1 MTPMAKPPKPARNH
15 HWVSQCYL
23 KGFATPVSKN
33 SNLWAYDFADDH
45 SFRPKP
51 RGVAA
56 KRDFNRIDIPGQP
69 IDALEGALAE
79 FETEVDAAI
88 RATVAATDQ
97 FSSPD
102 DFNVILNFIALLAV
116 RNPRLRETHRD
127 FRERTS
133 KMIMNIVLSSK
144 ETYEHQVRKAKEA
157 GFIDPDTDASY
168 EDAKDFERRQQFRVE
183 LAREE
188 HIRQEFQLH
197 DTVLQTLGRRQWMVV
212 RSTPEVGTFI
222 TCDHPVMLRPTE
234 PSRFPQHM
242 GFGTRSAAVLFPLAK
257 HVFLVGEFD
266 MEAHMMQADQQ
277 TVAALN
283 AEVILAAERQVYASD
298 DKFPFFDPVT
308 EELKTGAQLSAA
320 SIPPVDEAS
329 TNDTDTDDENWDDV
343 EAVHQSGYQ
352 SDTPHE
358 DGQ

>member
-1 MTPMAKPPKPARNH
+1 MVLMEKTPKPARNH

-23 KGFATPVSKN
+23 KGFTTPVSKN
-33 SNLWAYDFADDH
+33 SNLWAYDFVEDH

-56 KRDFNRIDIPGQP
+56 QRDFNRIEVPGQP
-69 IDALEGALAE
+69 IDALEGALSE

-102 DFNVILNFIALLAV
+102 DFNTILNFIALLAV

-133 KMIMNIVLSSK
+133 KMIINMVLSSK
-144 ETYEHQVRKAKEA
+144 ETYEHHVQKAKEA
-157 GFIDPDTDASY
+157 GFIDPDASASY
-168 EDAKDFERRQQFRVE
+168 EDAKDFERRQHFRVE

-188 HIRQEFQLH
+188 HIRQEFLLH
-197 DTVLQTLGRRQWMVV
+197 NTVLRTLGRRQWMVV

-222 TCDHPVMLRPTE
+222 SCDHPVMLRPTE
-234 PSRFPQHM
+234 PSPFPQHM

-266 MEAHMMQADQQ
+266 MEAHMIQADRQ
-277 TVAALN
+277 TVAQLN
-283 AEVILAAERQVYASD
+283 AEVILAADRQVYACD
-298 DKFPFFDPVT
+298 DKFPFFDPMT
-308 EELKTGAQLSAA
+308 EEPKTGAQLSAA
-320 SIPPVDEAS
+320 SRPPADEPI
-329 TNDTDTDDENWDDV
+329 NDTDTDDGNGDDM
-343 EAVHQSGYQ
+343 EAVYQADDQ
-352 SDTPHE
+352 SDTTQ
-358 DGQ
+358 DDRQ